1 MLLSGSGLS
10 SLTARAALVGA
21 KATVNAAPTIAQSV
35 IINSN
40 AAVTGKTALLSVL
53 GSDDGGAANL
63 KYTWSVTSAPSGGTV
78 SFSSNGTNASRLSTA
93 TFSKAGTFSFTVK
106 IVDAGGLSV
115 SSVRSV
121 VVSQV
126 LTSTKYPAATM
137 VYVTGTSLQPVVP
150 AFLDQF
156 GNSLTNPPA
165 LTWSTANLPSGAPAP
180 IFTTSGGIT
189 TVTFGQ
195 AGSYMLQTKST
206 IGSTVSF
213 VTQITVNQKLTSI
226 TVSPNVAT
234 VSAGSN
240 QQFTAQALDQFKKL
254 MTNLPTLAWSSSGG
268 SVSSGGVFTAPS
280 GLGSCTVTA
289 KSGSIAGTAT
299 VTVQASQ
306 GWKNASL
313 ASLVQSLDADGSI
326 SRQDMIQIL
335 RSVANSG
342 PVDAGELADLKY
354 ILSQAT
360 TLNIAG
366 YVQVLAGDIING
378 SPANAHF
385 QGTDLG
391 NLAVGSSS
399 AQFNKLID
407 KWFLGTDH
415 PVLCNTSLTY
425 KTTAGS
431 LFPRTPS
438 HLDEY
443 QGMLGDCYLI
453 SALGTLA
460 DSNPTAIQNM
470 IINNGDGTYTVRF
483 YTGSYGIS
491 GWPNGGICAG
501 FTSGVGTAD
510 YITVDSM
517 LATSSTGMLAYA
529 NYGAS
534 CTNSANSLWIPL
546 IEKAYAQWNETG
558 KEGRDGTNAFASI
571 QGGWMATVDAQVLG
585 YNAIDY
591 IMTTTSK
598 QVAVSALTAHKAV
611 TIGTLSWSAPTNLG
625 LYANHAYAITAYN
638 ASTDTF
644 TLYNPWGSN
653 QPGQLTWAQLQAT
666 CSQLCVCD
674 TSGTVPITGAP
685 KVGSTG
691 VSLRA
696 AVAGISLSARFAATA
711 SQPAVGQSLSS
722 DSSSAR
728 RQLFWSM
735 ACSENNSSQP
745 SSHSG
750 CTLDALNVS
759 LVDEVLA
766 LGVR

>member
-1 MLLSGSGLS
+1 M
-10 SLTARAALVGA
+10 VGA
-21 KATVNAAPTIAQSV
+21 KAVVNTAPIIAQPVS
-35 IINSN
+35 INNN
-40 AAVTGKTALLSVL
+40 ATVTGKTALLSVL

-63 KYTWSVTSAPSGGTV
+63 IYIWSVTSAPSGGAVT
-78 SFSSNGTNASRLSTA
+78 FSSNGVNASRLSTA
-93 TFSKAGTFSFTVK
+93 TFSKAGTYSFTVK
-106 IVDAGGLSV
+106 IVDAGGLAVTSAKSV
-115 SSVRSV
+115 I
-121 VVSQV
+121 VSQV
-126 LTSTKYPAATM
+126 WTSTKYPALTT
-137 VYVTGTSLQPVVP
+137 VYVSGTSLQPVVP

-156 GNSLTNPPA
+156 GNSMTNPPA
-165 LTWSTANLPSGAPAP
+165 LTWSTVNLPSGASAP
-180 IFTTSGGIT
+180 IFTTTNGIT

-206 IGSTVSF
+206 ANSMVSF
-213 VTQITVNQKLTSI
+213 VTLVTVNQTLTSI
-226 TVSPNVAT
+226 AVTPNVAT
-234 VSAGSN
+234 VSTGSN
-240 QQFTAQALDQFKKL
+240 QQFTAQAFDQFKKL
-254 MTNLPTLAWSSSGG
+254 MATQPTLAWSSSSGTVG
-268 SVSSGGVFTAPS
+268 SGGVFTAS
-280 GLGSCTVTA
+280 TLGSCTVTA
-289 KSGSIAGTAT
+289 KSGSMAGTAA
-299 VTVQASQ
+299 VTVQAAA
-306 GWKNASL
+306 GWNTSL
-313 ASLVQSLDADGSI
+313 VGNLVQSLDADGSL
-326 SRQDMIQIL
+326 SREDMIQIL
-335 RSVANSG
+335 TSIANNG
-342 PVDAGELADLKY
+342 AVTAGELADLKT
-354 ILSQAT
+354 ILSKAT

-366 YVQVLAGDIING
+366 YVQALASDIING
-378 SPANAHF
+378 NPANATY
-385 QGTDLG
+385 QGAALG

-399 AQFNKLID
+399 AQLTKLIG

-425 KTTAGS
+425 KSAAGS
-431 LFPRTPS
+431 LFPHTPS

-443 QGMLGDCYLI
+443 QGAMGDCYLI

-460 DSNPTAIQNM
+460 DSNPAAIQNM
-470 IINNGDGTYTVRF
+470 IFKNLDGTYTVRF
-483 YTGSYGIS
+483 YSGPYGIS
-491 GWPNGGICAG
+491 GYPSGGICAG

-517 LATSSTGMLAYA
+517 LVTSSSGILQYA

-546 IEKAYAQWNETG
+546 IEKAYAQWNQTG

-591 IMTTTSK
+591 IVTTTAE
-598 QVAVSALTAHKAV
+598 QVAISALNAHKAV

-638 ASTDTF
+638 AKTDTF

-653 QPGQLTWAQLQAT
+653 QPGQLTWAQIQAT

-674 TSGTVPITGAP
+674 TSGTVPILGAP

-691 VSLRA
+691 VSLHA
-696 AVAGISLSARFAATA
+696 AAGISLSAQYVATA
-711 SQPAVGQSLSS
+711 SQPAAGLEGQSA

-735 ACSENNSSQP
+735 AYSEMNASQSSSNS
-745 SSHSG
+745 G
-750 CTLDALNVS
+750 RALDALNAS

-766 LGVR
+766 SEFGAR